1 MFCNKCGNEI
11 KEGEKF
17 CNKCGEKQEPTMGS
31 IVFSRQNK
39 YYGCLIGVKIYMDG
53 NLVATVANGKEE
65 KVPVSIGTHK
75 FAFDL
80 WSGNKI
86 TDIEV
91 TKEHPDIKVV
101 FKLGMGLLTAKPK
114 IVEIINL

>member
-1 MFCNKCGNEI
+1 MFCNKCGNEV

-17 CNKCGEKQEPTMGS
+17 CNKCGEKIEETVGS
-31 IVFSRQNK
+31 ITFFRQNSF
-39 YYGCLIGVKIYMDG
+39 YGCLVGIKIYMDG
-53 NLVATVANGKEE
+53 NLVATVANGNGVV
-65 KVPVSIGTHK
+65 VPATIGTHK
-75 FAFDL
+75 FAFNL

-91 TKEHPDIKVV
+91 TKEHPNIKVV

-114 IVEIINL
+114 ILEIVNL